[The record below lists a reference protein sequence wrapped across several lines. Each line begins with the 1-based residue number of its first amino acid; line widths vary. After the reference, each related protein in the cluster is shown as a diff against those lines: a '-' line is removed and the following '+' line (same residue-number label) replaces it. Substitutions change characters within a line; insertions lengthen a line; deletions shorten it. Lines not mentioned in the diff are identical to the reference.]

1 MSRVYGKKGRDNPG
15 PGNPARG
22 PQGGRKGAAKGLL
35 TKGGLSNILKK
46 LMATRIHYIDL
57 YFMYDELEAEVI
69 KNLLEDYQIECTL
82 RQTDVFKDPVTEEV
96 HSQNTLSV
104 EEDQLDSAQQ
114 IIQDAIQR
122 GIISQKGA
130 FKR

>member
-1 MSRVYGKKGRDNPG
+1 M
-15 PGNPARG
+15 
-22 PQGGRKGAAKGLL
+22 

-46 LMATRIHYIDL
+46 LMATIIRYIDL